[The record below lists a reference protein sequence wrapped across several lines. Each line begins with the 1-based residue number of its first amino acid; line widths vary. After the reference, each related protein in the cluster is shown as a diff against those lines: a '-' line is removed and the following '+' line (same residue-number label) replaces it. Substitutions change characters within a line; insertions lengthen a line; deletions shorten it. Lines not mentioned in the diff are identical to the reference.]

1 MRSLGI
7 VHRKL
12 SSVRQQLLFNMIVAV
27 SLLQERISSF
37 DHTLGSVETIDD
49 KKSSKDLLNA
59 INKGKRVIVTT
70 LQKFPVIYEQV
81 QSAVGKHYAII
92 VDEAHSSQTGQS
104 AMKLKAAL
112 ADVSDALEEYAE
124 LEQKAVDEIEAKDIL
139 VQDMLSQGNR
149 TYPGKVDTYVL
160 DFVNDVDRIRE
171 AFQQFYQET
180 SLDEEI
186 NFDLIYT
193 TQKILRD
200 FKVYTDADIEAVSQI
215 YFDPDIR
222 KANATQGKISNIL
235 KPVADKY
242 NQLNQEQRYQ
252 FRREVRAFVKWYN
265 YISQITRM
273 FDKELHCFS

>member
-273 FDKELHCFS
+273 FDKELHCF